1 MSFWPA
7 TLVDW
12 AQITSAVGTCGAV
25 IVSLWLAQRKP
36 QIDVT
41 VSASMRLL
49 IFGDGRDD
57 TPSFLTIAV
66 VNKGT
71 QPVVVQAVGWKV
83 RRAIGWGFIKTAMH
97 QFVETTSQ
105 LAPNPPLP
113 ITLAQG
119 HTATFYLA
127 AFGEYD
133 WFKTA
138 RQNGFFSDRLTTRR
152 SLKRLRV
159 VASTSVGVDCYG
171 RPGSEF
177 LDELWKVMEAHRS
190 SAG

>member
-12 AQITSAVGTCGAV
+12 AQIASAVGTCGAV

-36 QIDVT
+36 RLDVT

-66 VNKGT
+66 VNKGP
-71 QPVVVQAVGWKV
+71 QPVVLQAVGWKV
-83 RRAIGWGFIKTAMH
+83 RRVIGWGFIKTAMH
-97 QFVETTSQ
+97 QFVETTSHF
-105 LAPNPPLP
+105 APNPPLP
-113 ITLAQG
+113 TTLTQG

-127 AFGEYD
+127 AFGEHD

-138 RQNGFFSDRLTTRR
+138 RENGFFSDRLKTRR

-177 LDELWKVMEAHRS
+177 LDDLWKAMEAHRS
-190 SAG
+190 RAR